1 MEFINTLSIL
11 LLLVAVA
18 ITVVACVVIFNRRRQ
33 AQSAADKVRRKAA
46 EEKQHREVEQE
57 AVRRAEEEER
67 QRVEAE
73 RGRLEEELRRAKE
86 ERHKAEEERK
96 HLDEEARREIQ
107 EAQRKEAQRLTEELR
122 KAEEEQR
129 RRETDEAQRKAE
141 ELQVAEE
148 EDRRS
153 EEEGKRLEEENRRNE
168 EEECNRL
175 EEEERRKAGEVQREV
190 DKERKRLEPGNRG
203 GRPRAPTRDREKQ
216 PLQEG
221 KPRCPKP
228 EIVCWKRERQW
239 IPAVEVP
246 EELFESP
253 NLAVLQ
259 NGLPLTQDE
268 SREGC
273 WHLKEAYGQVVVQ
286 WKEDKV
292 AREIKIA
299 LGEENYLL
307 FKLSGQNQN
316 QGRHVK
322 SPSSGSYLLMVLDDW
337 ERDDTLSGSPPAA
350 PEHVSLAGY
359 KAHFFELEK
368 DGDGKIAFRA
378 PMGRSFVIESQAL
391 QFELVGSR
399 LNEASGEK
407 GPLFGERPPQIRA
420 PDNQG
425 WKDVGTIVVG
435 EEGSGKGRWRMAFS
449 PVRGLIEQDLPSEIA
464 DRKGGWYFLRFYDM
478 NDDLVE
484 SLDFR
489 FLYALE
495 EINILQPSPLPPED
509 GHKPMGVKFLH
520 KPGCLVQ
527 PADVVAASVQ
537 IERTDDKTIL
547 VVPANPAFD
556 ETRWLVGPEG
566 GPQVEATILVERLW
580 WAIGEED
587 NAPSEWKDQLLTLAR
602 ADFAAASKKAL
613 WLRLPKR
620 RWADRVLVGFE
631 QPKARPYDVKVTEKT
646 IAVPFR
652 EFGDSEEVGDR
663 TQEHSLKV
671 WIKRDNGHD
680 EGVVEGVVAIIPKVE
695 KEKRL
700 LLNLD
705 RISAPRLA
713 TVLTRLRKKTVGL
726 LRVLV
731 KEVRK
736 KYSRERTAR
745 KSESVEFNRYALCMI
760 ALTLELTPQ
769 IPGLNRYAVR
779 AQLARDK
786 FPEIMNRLRNRYKEI
801 STSRAYRAGIEGKHN
816 ESN

>member
-18 ITVVACVVIFNRRRQ
+18 ITVMACVVIFNRRRQ
-33 AQSAADKVRRKAA
+33 AQSTADRARRKAA
-46 EEKQHREVEQE
+46 EEERN
-57 AVRRAEEEER
+57 AVWRTEEEER

-73 RGRLEEELRRAKE
+73 RRWLEEELRRAKE
-86 ERHKAEEERK
+86 ERHKPEEESTRPI
-96 HLDEEARREIQ
+96 EEARREIQ

-129 RRETDEAQRKAE
+129 RRETDEARRKAE
-141 ELQVAEE
+141 DLRVAEE

-153 EEEGKRLEEENRRNE
+153 EEESKRLEEETRRNE
-168 EEECNRL
+168 EEECKRL

-203 GRPRAPTRDREKQ
+203 GRPRAPTRNREKQ

-228 EIVCWKRERQW
+228 EIVCWKKERQW

-246 EELFESP
+246 EELLENSA
-253 NLAVLQ
+253 LAVLQ
-259 NGLPLTQDE
+259 DGSRLPQDE
-268 SREGC
+268 SREAC
-273 WHLKEAYGQVVVQ
+273 WRVG
-286 WKEDKV
+286 
-292 AREIKIA
+292 RA
-299 LGEENYLL
+299 LGEVVVWWNEDEVPRETRIPLGKENYLL

-322 SPSSGSYLLMVLDDW
+322 SPSSGSYLLMVPDDW

-350 PEHVSLAGY
+350 PEPVSLAGY

-378 PMGRSFVIESQAL
+378 PMGKSFVIESQAL

-399 LNEASGEK
+399 LNEASGDK

-425 WKDVGTIVVG
+425 WKDVETIVVG
-435 EEGSGKGRWRMAFS
+435 EEGSGKGRWRKPFS
-449 PVRGLIEQDLPSEIA
+449 PIPGGTQQDLPSEVA
-464 DRKGGWYFLRFYDM
+464 ARKGGWYFLRFYDT
-478 NDDLVE
+478 NDDLIE

-489 FLYALE
+489 FICALK
-495 EINILQPSPLPPED
+495 EIGILQPSPLPPED
-509 GHKPMGVKFLH
+509 GHGLVCVMFLH
-520 KPGCLVQ
+520 EPGCAVQ
-527 PADVVAASVQ
+527 PADGLTNIQ
-537 IERTDDKTIL
+537 IERQDDKTIL
-547 VVPANPAFD
+547 TIPPDPTYD
-556 ETRWLVGPEG
+556 ETRWLVGHEG
-566 GPQVEATILVERLW
+566 GSQVEVTILVERLW
-580 WAIGEED
+580 WGIGEER
-587 NAPSEWKDQLLTLAR
+587 NAPSEWEDQPFTLSR
-602 ADFAAASKKAL
+602 DDFAATSKRAL
-613 WLRLPKR
+613 WLRLPRR
-620 RWADRVLVGFE
+620 RWVDKVLVGFE

-652 EFGDSEEVGDR
+652 EFGDSKEVGDR

-671 WIKRDNGHD
+671 WIKRENGHD
-680 EGVVEGVVAIIPKVE
+680 EGVVEGVVAIIPKVG

-713 TVLTRLRKKTVGL
+713 TVLTCLRKKTVGP

-745 KSESVEFNRYALCMI
+745 KAESVEFKRYALCMI

-769 IPGLNRYAVR
+769 IPGFNNRYAVR
-779 AQLARDK
+779 AQLSRDE